1 MEKDRIE
8 ELIKEYTLLYERA
21 NTKSKRKRLA
31 EDLLSISDLYYNYLG
46 EDKLLLWDKEGL
58 IDDLIF
64 ENLYLFF
71 DNIINRKNSYFNI
84 SNKVLNDFKNS
95 GYNFNKQ
102 YYEEF
107 KYFNYV
113 SRKDFFE
120 IISEFLNSLDSS
132 LLIDFD
138 KLINNKEALFLNSLY
153 NESAFAY
160 SLNNVKSSLLIF
172 NDYFYDK
179 FSIEFAAILLH
190 EFGHR
195 MEFSLYNDR
204 TCCIDRKETPLIEIS
219 STFLEYSFINYLID
233 NNIYKDD
240 AFKYLNRMTRNLFCY
255 SVDMNVFSKME
266 IDTDRLEESCD
277 LEEFNDKRKDIFNS
291 YNYFYT
297 GDNSGHDIRNAFIYG
312 LGTIASIYMY
322 DFYKNNPKDF
332 MKTYKN
338 CLLNYPYSKSFDSFK
353 DVGVSE
359 DIILNGNLV
368 KKLIKK
374 N

>member
-1 MEKDRIE
+1 MDKDRIE

-21 NTKSKRKRLA
+21 NTKSKLKRLT
-31 EDLLSISDLYYNYLG
+31 EDLLSLSDLYYNYLG

-64 ENLYLFF
+64 DNLYLFF
-71 DNIINRKNSYFNI
+71 VNIIDRKNSYFNI

-107 KYFNYV
+107 KEFNYI

-120 IISEFLNSLDSS
+120 IISDFLNSLDSS
-132 LLIDFD
+132 LLVDFD
-138 KLINNKEALFLNSLY
+138 RLINNKEALFLDSLY
-153 NESAFAY
+153 NEIAFAY

-179 FSIEFAAILLH
+179 LSIEFATTLMH

-195 MEFSLYNDR
+195 TEFSLYNER
-204 TCCIDRKETPLIEIS
+204 TCCIDIKETPLFEIS
-219 STFLEYSFINYLID
+219 STFLEYSFLNYLIE

-240 AFKYLNRMTRNLFCY
+240 ALKYLNRIKRNLFCH
-255 SVDMNVFSKME
+255 SVDMNVFSTMNV
-266 IDTDRLEESCD
+266 DAGRLEESCD
-277 LEEFNDKRKDIFNS
+277 LDEFNKKRKDIFNS
-291 YNYFYT
+291 CNYFYPR
-297 GDNSGHDIRNAFIYG
+297 DNSGHDIRNAFIYG

-332 MKTYKN
+332 MKKYKT
-338 CLLNYPYSKSFDSFK
+338 CLLNYPYTKSFDSFK

-359 DIILNGNLV
+359 EIVLNGNLI

>member
-1 MEKDRIE
+1 MDNDRID

-21 NTKSKRKRLA
+21 NTKSKRKRLE

-102 YYEEF
+102 YFEEF
-107 KYFNYV
+107 KVFNCV

-138 KLINNKEALFLNSLY
+138 KLINNKEALFLDSLY
-153 NESAFAY
+153 NETAFAY

-179 FSIEFAAILLH
+179 LSIEFAAILLH

-204 TCCIDRKETPLIEIS
+204 TCCIDRKETPLFEIS

-240 AFKYLNRMTRNLFCY
+240 AFKYLNRMTRNLFCF

-266 IDTDRLEESCD
+266 IDADRMEESCD
-277 LEEFNDKRKDIFNS
+277 LAEFNDKRKDIFNS

-312 LGTIASIYMY
+312 LGTITSIYMY

-332 MKTYKN
+332 MKKYKN
-338 CLLNYPYSKSFDSFK
+338 CLLNYPYTKDLSSFR

-359 DIILNGNLV
+359 DIVLNGDLV
-368 KKLIKK
+368 RKLIKK

>member
-1 MEKDRIE
+1 MDNDRID

-21 NTKSKRKRLA
+21 NTKSKKKRLA

-46 EDKLLLWDKEGL
+46 ENKLLLWDKEGL

-107 KYFNYV
+107 KDFNYV

-138 KLINNKEALFLNSLY
+138 KLINNKEALFLDSLY
-153 NESAFAY
+153 NETAFAY
-160 SLNNVKSSLLIF
+160 SLNNAKSSLLIF
-172 NDYFYDK
+172 NDYFYDRL
-179 FSIEFAAILLH
+179 SIEFAAILLH

-195 MEFSLYNDR
+195 MEYSLYNDR
-204 TCCIDRKETPLIEIS
+204 TCCIDRKETPLFEIS
-219 STFLEYSFINYLID
+219 SIFLEYSFINYLID

-240 AFKYLNRMTRNLFCY
+240 AFKYLNRMTRNLFCF

-266 IDTDRLEESCD
+266 IDTDRMEESCD
-277 LEEFNDKRKDIFNS
+277 LAEFNDKRKDIFNS

-297 GDNSGHDIRNAFIYG
+297 GDNSGHDIRNVFIYG

-322 DFYKNNPKDF
+322 YFYKNSPKDF

-359 DIILNGNLV
+359 DIVLNGDLV
-368 KKLIKK
+368 RKLIKK